1 MGSGAAD
8 SPAKVESAALVL
20 VVEANDI
27 AGLDCIRRS
36 GKPFPTVEGGDAPM
50 LKLQSEI
57 IAAVVA
63 VIVGVV
69 LWRTANS
76 PVGAVVAVGLL
87 WALTH
92 LAIGRTLH

>member
-1 MGSGAAD
+1 
-8 SPAKVESAALVL
+8 
-20 VVEANDI
+20 
-27 AGLDCIRRS
+27 
-36 GKPFPTVEGGDAPM
+36 M

-69 LWRTANS
+69 LWRTANV
-76 PVGAVVAVGLL
+76 PVGAVIAVGLL

>member
-1 MGSGAAD
+1 MLD
-8 SPAKVESAALVL
+8 VD

-36 GKPFPTVEGGDAPM
+36 RKPFSYGRGGDAPM

>member
-1 MGSGAAD
+1 MLD
-8 SPAKVESAALVL
+8 VD

-36 GKPFPTVEGGDAPM
+36 GKPFSYGRGGDAPM

-69 LWRTANS
+69 LWRTATVRS
-76 PVGAVVAVGLL
+76 AQSSQSGCC
-87 WALTH
+87 
-92 LAIGRTLH
+92 GR

>member
-1 MGSGAAD
+1 
-8 SPAKVESAALVL
+8 
-20 VVEANDI
+20 
-27 AGLDCIRRS
+27 
-36 GKPFPTVEGGDAPM
+36 M

-63 VIVGVV
+63 VIVGVI

-76 PVGAVVAVGLL
+76 PVSAVVAVGLL